1 MLFGKVGYIA
11 KGIAVGLVGGLFVYA
26 AFTQDPKKSGS
37 TDKALHKVL
46 EQPFG
51 PWLLIAL
58 VARDRLLR
66 PLPVRP
72 GPAPLEVV
80 ARRPGP

>member
-1 MLFGKVGYIA
+1 MLFGKIGYIA

-26 AFTQDPKKSGS
+26 AFTQDPEKSGS

-46 EQPFG
+46 QQPFG

-58 VARDRLLR
+58 SLGIACYGLFQFAR
-66 PLPVRP
+66 
-72 GPAPLEVV
+72 
-80 ARRPGP
+80 ARHLSK